1 MKSYS
6 CSRILGWPVTATRR
20 CESGSPA
27 GTEVPHFTG
36 EVNKKYHICKHSRGC
51 YCQWLCQ
58 IGLFMQSVGPRCF
71 GWGLGLIKGTLWTK
85 IKSERFFLPFETCFS
100 YGGYLFSS
108 YSFLLFPFFF
118 PSFFYLF
125 FLFSSVLFSPTA
137 FSTFLHHSPIFSF
150 LLLIFLFFFFPFFF
164 FILLLFMFLLLTRLF
179 PCLSLFSPF
188 LLFSCA
194 VPFPTVFFFRDPHS
208 GYSPVSIVQPTI
220 PHVHA
225 SFIMNI
231 YEQLCKYFLL
241 FWNLLSDTNPGWCS
255 LKPLNVSAARLL
267 DWFSRVTMWTFWP

>member
-1 MKSYS
+1 
-6 CSRILGWPVTATRR
+6 
-20 CESGSPA
+20 
-27 GTEVPHFTG
+27 
-36 EVNKKYHICKHSRGC
+36 
-51 YCQWLCQ
+51 
-58 IGLFMQSVGPRCF
+58 MQSVGPRCF
-71 GWGLGLIKGTLWTK
+71 GWGLGLIKGTLGTK

-255 LKPLNVSAARLL
+255 LKPLNVSGCLIGFPGSQCERSDHRPCDASSRGLPWRPRRLCQSSHRCRSECKSYIGL
-267 DWFSRVTMWTFWP
+267 LTL